1 MITFLKSVQ
10 LIVAFAVVVLFWLIY
25 PGIMVI
31 FASAVGMIYV
41 AASIGAIFE
50 YRTAIWAAFV
60 FSAIAAVFSAFGVNR
75 LLRNGFDFLEGTFDQ
90 TGGFYLTP
98 YLFLAISIGAALVV
112 IAQLASWRWMVP
124 GQSKESM

>member
-31 FASAVGMIYV
+31 FASAMGMIYV
-41 AASIGAIFE
+41 VASIGAILE

-60 FSAIAAVFSAFGVNR
+60 CSVIAAVLSAFGAIR
-75 LLRNGFDFLEGTFDQ
+75 FLRNGYDFLEGTFDQ
-90 TGGFYLTP
+90 TVGFYVIP

-112 IAQLASWRWMVP
+112 IAHLASWRWMVP
-124 GQSKESM
+124 AQSKE